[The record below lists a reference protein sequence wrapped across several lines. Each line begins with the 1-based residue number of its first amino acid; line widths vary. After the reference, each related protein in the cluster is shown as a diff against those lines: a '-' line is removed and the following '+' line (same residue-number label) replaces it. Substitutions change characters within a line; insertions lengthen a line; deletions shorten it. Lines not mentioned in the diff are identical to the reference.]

1 MSKKIVIAIDGPAGG
16 GKSTV
21 AKHLAQLLN
30 YVYVDTGAMYRALT
44 FIALREKI
52 ADDVEKVIE
61 MAKNAQ
67 IELRFEDFLTRVFFN
82 GEEITESIRS
92 SEVNSKVSEI
102 SKIPEVRNEMVKI
115 QRSLGNNQNLIAE
128 GRDTTTIVF
137 PDATVKVFLTA
148 SIEER
153 AKRRYEELR
162 EKGQD
167 VSFEEVKENII
178 QRDEIDSSREVSPL
192 KKADDAVLIDS
203 TDMEIPDEIHR
214 MIDIIEESTGL
225 QLKLK

>member
-1 MSKKIVIAIDGPAGG
+1 MSKKVVIAIDGPAGA

-44 FIALREKI
+44 FIVIRENV
-52 ADDVEKVIE
+52 ADDIEKVIKISKDAE
-61 MAKNAQ
+61 
-67 IELRFEDFLTRVFFN
+67 IELRFEDFITRVFFN
-82 GEEITESIRS
+82 GEEVTEKIRS

-102 SKIPEVRNEMVKI
+102 SKIPEVREQMVKI

-137 PDATVKVFLTA
+137 PDATVKVYLTA

-153 AKRRYEELR
+153 AKRRYKELI
-162 EKGQD
+162 EKGFD

-178 QRDEIDSSREVSPL
+178 QRDQIDSSREVSPL

-203 TDMEIPDEIHR
+203 TNMEIPDEIHK
-214 MIDIIEESTGL
+214 MIKIIEESTGL

>member
-1 MSKKIVIAIDGPAGG
+1 MSKKVVIAIDGPAGA

-44 FIALREKI
+44 FIVIRENV
-52 ADDVEKVIE
+52 ADDIEKVIKISKDAE
-61 MAKNAQ
+61 
-67 IELRFEDFLTRVFFN
+67 IELRFEDFITRVFFN
-82 GEEITESIRS
+82 GEEVTEKIRS

-102 SKIPEVRNEMVKI
+102 SKIPEVREQMVKI

-137 PDATVKVFLTA
+137 PDATVKVYLTA

-153 AKRRYEELR
+153 TKRRYKELI
-162 EKGQD
+162 EKGFD
-167 VSFEEVKENII
+167 VSLEEVKENII
-178 QRDEIDSSREVSPL
+178 QRDQIDSNREVSPL
-192 KKADDAVLIDS
+192 KQADDAVLIDS
-203 TDMEIPDEIHR
+203 TDMEIPDEIHK

-225 QLKLK
+225 QLRLK

>member
-1 MSKKIVIAIDGPAGG
+1 MSKKVVIAIDGPAGA

-52 ADDVEKVIE
+52 ADNIEKVIGI
-61 MAKNAQ
+61 AKDAQ
-67 IELRFEDFLTRVFFN
+67 IELRFEDFVTRVFIN
-82 GEEITESIRS
+82 GEEVTEGIRS
-92 SEVNSKVSEI
+92 SEVNGKVSDI
-102 SKIPEVRNEMVKI
+102 SKIPEVRNQMVKI

-153 AKRRYEELR
+153 AKRRYKELL

-178 QRDEIDSSREVSPL
+178 QRDKIDSSREVSPL

-203 TDMEIPDEIHR
+203 TDMEIPDEIHK
-214 MIDIIEESTGL
+214 MLDIIEESTGL

>member
-1 MSKKIVIAIDGPAGG
+1 MSKKVVIAIDGPAGA

-30 YVYVDTGAMYRALT
+30 FVYVDTGAMYRALT
-44 FIALREKI
+44 FIALREKV
-52 ADDVEKVIE
+52 ADDVEKVVE
-61 MAKNAQ
+61 LADDAN

-92 SEVNSKVSEI
+92 SEVNGKVSEI
-102 SKIPEVRNEMVKI
+102 SKIPEVRNQMVKI

-137 PDATVKVFLTA
+137 PDATVKVYLTA
-148 SIEER
+148 SLEER
-153 AKRRYEELR
+153 VKRRHKELL
-162 EKGQD
+162 EKGHR
-167 VSFEEVKENII
+167 VSLEEVKENII
-178 QRDEIDSSREVSPL
+178 QRDQIDSSRDVSPL
-192 KKADDAVLIDS
+192 KQADDAVLIDS
-203 TDMEIPDEIHR
+203 TDMEIPDEIHK